1 MAAGK
6 YGPGHNR
13 ERRRPENMARAI
25 IAKDGGRK
33 IWPGPGSRHHLSTA
47 LLFTPVARDIKNL
60 ERSCSPMART
70 INPIT
75 LHWAQLARGPAG
87 EKRSRRSPHWRPARL
102 SQAPSEVA
110 DLCRSGT
117 APAEHGA
124 QRTRL
129 GTSQHRRALETSSP
143 AATAD
148 RPRTSIEPP
157 RPRAPPAGGP
167 TPFAARKGPAVNRT
181 R

>member
-13 ERRRPENMARAI
+13 ERWRPENMARAWLAPPLI
-25 IAKDGGRK
+25 H
-33 IWPGPGSRHHLSTA
+33 S
-47 LLFTPVARDIKNL
+47 LFTPVARDIKNL